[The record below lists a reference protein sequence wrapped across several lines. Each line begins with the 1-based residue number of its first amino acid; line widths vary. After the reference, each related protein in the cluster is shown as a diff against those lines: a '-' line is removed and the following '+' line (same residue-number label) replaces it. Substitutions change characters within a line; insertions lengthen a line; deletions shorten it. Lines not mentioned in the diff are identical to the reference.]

1 MTDQSGAVL
10 PGVTVTATSPALQ
23 VPQVVEV
30 TNEQG
35 EYRLAPLPI
44 GVYQVSYELA
54 GFRPVQRQDVR
65 LTVGFIARIDVPMGL
80 ATVAETIN
88 VSGAAP
94 VVDVTSTTNQ
104 TLLTREQ
111 LELTPT
117 SRNSLMSILA
127 LAPGVRTRIDVG
139 GDQALEDPD
148 ARVFGQAGEMWT
160 TLEGIGITSQ
170 DTESGS
176 GRLLRLQHRRRI
188 AHRGHGR
195 HGGGPDARHSEPH
208 HREVGRQRL
217 PRRRVLGPD
226 RPEAAGRRTS
236 MTS

>member
-1 MTDQSGAVL
+1 
-10 PGVTVTATSPALQ
+10 
-23 VPQVVEV
+23 
-30 TNEQG
+30 
-35 EYRLAPLPI
+35 
-44 GVYQVSYELA
+44 
-54 GFRPVQRQDVR
+54 
-65 LTVGFIARIDVPMGL
+65 MGL
-80 ATVAETIN
+80 ASVAETIN

-160 TLEGIGITSQ
+160 TLEGIQIQSQ

-176 GRLLRLQHRRRI
+176 GVFFDYNTVEESRI
-188 AHRGHGR
+188 EVMGATAAAPTRGIQSHTIVKSGGNDF
-195 HGGGPDARHSEPH
+195 HGGAFWAQTGPGLQGTNLDDELRDLWAS
-208 HREVGRQRL
+208 
-217 PRRRVLGPD
+217 
-226 RPEAAGRRTS
+226 RPATNW
-236 MTS
+236 